1 MINPAFHKF
10 LLDENKAMRDLLR
23 KLYEERQ
30 SLLSELL
37 DVRGSLSDLEQQ
49 EARSRRVFPRTDY
62 QELINN
68 TH

>member
-23 KLYEERQ
+23 NLYAERQ

-37 DVRGSLSDLEQQ
+37 DLRGSLSVLEQQ